1 MSGKKNINAINV
13 NTRNFNYHTL
23 SRDGIRGGMEWVT
36 MPERSWGW
44 LGNNKPV
51 DEFGGGFNI
60 KGSHYGTL
68 YVEPPLEDSKDGSGN
83 FLVFV
88 DNSGLGHTIA
98 GGGGGGIGYWTPAVP
113 GGHGA
118 PIGGGGYIRPV
129 QDISAII
136 AYDYNNDN
144 DIITQPG
151 FWNKLEYKDSS
162 GQDVSL
168 DNAALIVMDK
178 MQFLEASGNSATA
191 AAGGLGTIRYT
202 YQGVG
207 GGIDPSGSSFQGK
220 VFTSLGAKWVKFGE
234 GSITHTQYWGESSTP
249 FNHKLSTALT
259 SQIKGTAIEVFPAD
273 CCGNYSLALGQDCSS
288 GKYSLALGNH
298 CRTVPPGGGLVQG
311 GAVAIGANCDAS
323 GEYSVAMGSA
333 NTASGTGSVAMG
345 HHNWAGPIYPPGPP
359 VPLVPWGGV
368 AMGLGNTASAIGT
381 VAMGMNNT
389 ASASSAVAMGNNNT
403 ASNNMA
409 VAMGFKNT
417 ASGLRAV
424 AIGNSNAASG
434 DWSVAMGD
442 SNAARGD
449 CSVAMGCNNDA
460 SGQYAV
466 AMGQDCSASGDW
478 SVAMGQDCSASGD
491 WSVAMGLSNTASGD
505 YSVALGCK
513 ADTNNNYQFVL
524 GISNED
530 TASGMPTGGGNT
542 FFIDNSQNVAMGV
555 GGDLSFDISSVRQ
568 GVPVLDVSGDIR
580 CRGCI
585 DPLSLG
591 LHVFAAKTDGEA
603 LYKTLDSSGAG
614 MQMLFIVE
622 GSPGEGK
629 LYHAYTDGTG
639 GVQSAAI
646 GGGSSGGLWT
656 TVDPTPS
663 QGTVLTPDTDASGIK
678 LKNTLIYGTDA
689 SGLMVGDGN
698 TASGDYSVAM
708 GTDCSANG
716 IASFADGS
724 GCTARGNFAVA
735 MGTDCS
741 AGGIASFADGS
752 GCTAHD
758 DYNVA
763 LGNGA
768 DASGTCG
775 FMFKDACGNTFCF
788 DSGGH
793 DGSGNIKI
801 NDVVVAGSGAGA
813 VYGYHVVKGPSTFTG
828 SLTDL
833 TGKTPAATTFSARV
847 TLYFAGGGGGDTWPL
862 ALGVDPGGG
871 GGGASGASGT
881 SGGIAG
887 VSGEVITN
895 TVFVSTLPWS
905 LVASVGGNAGDN
917 GYGLGTSPAIPNNG
931 GDSPSFPGVNSAGKV
946 VVFGPVAGPYIYP
959 GAPAPPLPFT
969 WGVRGVPAGGWCAG
983 GGGARSDAETGQVF
997 VAGNGGPA
1005 MLIIEWWYMP

>member
-68 YVEPPLEDSKDGSGN
+68 YVEPPLEGSKDGSGN

-136 AYDYNNDN
+136 AYDYKIESSNYILSDQSDKVWQNLKY
-144 DIITQPG
+144 T
-151 FWNKLEYKDSS
+151 DSS
-162 GQDVSL
+162 GKEVSL

-178 MQFLEASGNSATA
+178 MQFLEASGNSADD
-191 AAGGLGTIRYT
+191 GGLGTIRYT

-207 GGIDPSGSSFQGK
+207 GVIDPSGSSFQGK
-220 VFTSLGAKWVKFGE
+220 VFTSLGPKWVKFGE

-259 SQIKGTAIEVFPAD
+259 SQIKGTAIEVSPAD

-298 CRTVPPGGGLVQG
+298 CRTTSILGGAAQG
-311 GAVAIGANCDAS
+311 GALAIGSNCDAS
-323 GEYSVAMGSA
+323 GEYSVAMGES
-333 NTASGTGSVAMG
+333 NTA
-345 HHNWAGPIYPPGPP
+345 
-359 VPLVPWGGV
+359 GGR
-368 AMGLGNTASAIGT
+368 S
-381 VAMGMNNT
+381 
-389 ASASSAVAMGNNNT
+389 
-403 ASNNMA
+403 
-409 VAMGFKNT
+409 
-417 ASGLRAV
+417 
-424 AIGNSNAASG
+424 
-434 DWSVAMGD
+434 SVAMGD
-442 SNAARGD
+442 SNHASGRW
-449 CSVAMGCNNDA
+449 SVAMGEGNMAAAWGAVAMGWGNEASGTSSVAMGVGSGASGWYAVAMGYRNDASGTASVAMGYRNDASGSASVAMGESNHASGRWSVAMGYKNTA

-466 AMGQDCSASGDW
+466 AMGDDNDASGET
-478 SVAMGQDCSASGD
+478 SVAMGGGNKARGGGSVAMGYTNDASGTASVAMGESNTAGGRSSVAMGDSNHASGWEGAVAIGLNNVASGETAVAMGQSNVASGETAVAMGESNTASGPQAVAMGLGNVASGDGGVFASVAMGFNNTASGTSSVAMGNINDASGTASVAMGWNNKASGAQAVAMGWKNEANGDYSVAIGHDCSANGDYSVAMGWGNEANGDYSVAMGNQNDASGVG
-491 WSVAMGLSNTASGD
+491 SVAMGLSNTASGD

-591 LHVFAAKTDGEA
+591 LHVFTAAAGGEA
-603 LYKTLDSSGAG
+603 LYKTLDSSGGG

-622 GSPGEGK
+622 GSPGEGQ

-656 TVDPTPS
+656 TGSAPV
-663 QGTVLTPDTDASGIK
+663 QGPFLTPDDASGI
-678 LKNTLIYGTDA
+678 N
-689 SGLMVGDGN
+689 
-698 TASGDYSVAM
+698 
-708 GTDCSANG
+708 
-716 IASFADGS
+716 
-724 GCTARGNFAVA
+724 
-735 MGTDCS
+735 
-741 AGGIASFADGS
+741 
-752 GCTAHD
+752 
-758 DYNVA
+758 
-763 LGNGA
+763 
-768 DASGTCG
+768 
-775 FMFKDACGNTFCF
+775 
-788 DSGGH
+788 
-793 DGSGNIKI
+793 
-801 NDVVVAGSGAGA
+801 
-813 VYGYHVVKGPSTFTG
+813 
-828 SLTDL
+828 
-833 TGKTPAATTFSARV
+833 
-847 TLYFAGGGGGDTWPL
+847 
-862 ALGVDPGGG
+862 
-871 GGGASGASGT
+871 
-881 SGGIAG
+881 
-887 VSGEVITN
+887 
-895 TVFVSTLPWS
+895 
-905 LVASVGGNAGDN
+905 
-917 GYGLGTSPAIPNNG
+917 
-931 GDSPSFPGVNSAGKV
+931 
-946 VVFGPVAGPYIYP
+946 
-959 GAPAPPLPFT
+959 
-969 WGVRGVPAGGWCAG
+969 
-983 GGGARSDAETGQVF
+983 
-997 VAGNGGPA
+997 
-1005 MLIIEWWYMP
+1005 